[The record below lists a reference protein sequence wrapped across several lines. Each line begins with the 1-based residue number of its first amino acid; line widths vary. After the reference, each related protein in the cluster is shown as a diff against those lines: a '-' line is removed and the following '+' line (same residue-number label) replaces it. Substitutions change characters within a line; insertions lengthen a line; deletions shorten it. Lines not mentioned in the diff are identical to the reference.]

1 MQQEK
6 NDSADVQRGRVNE
19 TRSGRT
25 GTTTGRPERLFT
37 KLEHFHQIRARF
49 LKKHLTMRCRW
60 CLLRQHFELCVIYMF
75 ENKRTPALHLS
86 STSTD
91 EKAQFTVC
99 NTRGAV
105 CDLTKRSRRSSR
117 RACAPTLS
125 TEASRKREASRAE
138 RSKKTL
144 HYTARRGAAAGFFTQ
159 TLSQEEGATTVEPLH
174 AGERQDPVD

>member
-1 MQQEK
+1 
-6 NDSADVQRGRVNE
+6 
-19 TRSGRT
+19 
-25 GTTTGRPERLFT
+25 
-37 KLEHFHQIRARF
+37 
-49 LKKHLTMRCRW
+49 MRCRW

-105 CDLTKRSRRSSR
+105 CNLTKRSRRSGL

-144 HYTARRGAAAGFFTQ
+144 QYTARRGAAAGISTQ

-174 AGERQDPVD
+174 AGERQDPMD